1 MTKAGGLTPDA
12 YVKGARL
19 IRKMTEEE
27 IKRRD
32 DVVKMTANSKD
43 SISVKQLE
51 LSTTYTVGIDL
62 QEALKHPGGDADLV
76 LREDDQLFVPE
87 YVNTVKINGAV
98 MYPNT
103 VTFKKGESL
112 KYYIN
117 QAGGFGNGAKK
128 RKVYVVYLNGTVSRL
143 RMSSKA
149 IEPGCEIIVPIKD
162 RSNRMSA
169 QEILSLGTTTASLAA
184 VIASLVNLF

>member
-1 MTKAGGLTPDA
+1 M
-12 YVKGARL
+12 
-19 IRKMTEEE
+19 
-27 IKRRD
+27 
-32 DVVKMTANSKD
+32 
-43 SISVKQLE
+43 KQLD

-76 LREDDQLFVPE
+76 LREDDQLYVPE

-103 VTFKKGESL
+103 VSYKKGESL

-143 RMSSKA
+143 KMGSKN
-149 IEPGCEIIVPIKD
+149 IEPGCEVIVPTKD
-162 RSNRMSA
+162 PSRRVGL
-169 QEILSLGTTTASLAA
+169 QEIMSIGTTSASLAA